1 MNNNSLVLQ
10 AKNLSKTFSAGAED
24 LYVLKEIDLALPRSS
39 SLSIRGESG
48 CGKTTLLNLLARI
61 EQADRGE
68 LTWGHRLMQC
78 DRPASSEEVAQRAS
92 FLGVVY
98 QAYYLVPELDV
109 LENVTLPARITGRF
123 DSSIEDRA
131 QFLLEKM
138 GVGNKSSQTP
148 GKLSGGER
156 QRVAIARALINRPE
170 VLLADEPTGNLDE
183 RTGEEVMDLLLH
195 ACSEE
200 GASLIIVT
208 HNLAFAQ
215 ATDRQTFLSGGRLN
229 EV

>member
-78 DRPASSEEVAQRAS
+78 DRPASREEVAKRAS

-131 QFLLEKM
+131 QFLLEQM
-138 GVGNKSSQTP
+138 GVGNKSSQIP

-200 GASLIIVT
+200 GASLILVT
-208 HNLAFAQ
+208 HNLVFAQ
-215 ATDRQTFLSGGRLN
+215 ATDRQTFLSGGQLN

>member
-1 MNNNSLVLQ
+1 MNNSLVLQ
-10 AKNLSKTFSAGAED
+10 AKNLSKTFSLGGED

-61 EQADRGE
+61 EQADHGE
-68 LTWGHRLMQC
+68 LTWDDSVMRC
-78 DRPASSEEVAQRAS
+78 DRPATREEVAQRAS

-123 DSSIEDRA
+123 DPSIDDRA
-131 QFLLEKM
+131 RFLLEQM
-138 GVGNKSSQTP
+138 GVGNKSSQIP

-200 GASLIIVT
+200 GASLILVT
-208 HNLAFAQ
+208 HNLVFAQ

>member
-1 MNNNSLVLQ
+1 MNNSLVLQ
-10 AKNLSKTFSAGAED
+10 AKNLSKTFSTGAED

-68 LTWGHRLMQC
+68 LNWGHRLMQC